1 MNGVSFA
8 GAGACL
14 AGVAILLFFLV
25 KVVKKGPDH
34 IIGAEG
40 EAARDG
46 AVNAKEA
53 C

>member
-34 IIGAEG
+34 IIGCAG
-40 EAARDG
+40 EAAKDG
-46 AVNAKEA
+46 AVDAKEA